1 MLFAFELSGEHKTIP
16 VSEVCA
22 CLEALGACH
31 TIRLSLDG
39 CLVIDIENDAG
50 ELIKILTKRLAMT
63 HHIIKVLGIGCGGEE
78 DVLDVVS
85 NNMPDLEGTYSIRVK
100 RVRDYSPL
108 NTESMERKIGGVFF
122 KRGAHADLKDPEIQY
137 RVILTEDK
145 CIFGIMCGSIDRSA
159 FEARKPHHKP
169 FFYPGVL
176 MPRVALALVNISKPE
191 RSLFDP
197 FCGTG
202 GILVEAGLIG
212 LKVIGGDM
220 QRKILLGAKMNLDHY
235 NVDYSLMFEDA
246 CGLALGDNCID
257 AVVTD
262 PPYGRSAAIKAQ
274 SLEYML
280 GKSLKEVY
288 RVLKPGRRAVFISER
303 PIEKLVKE
311 AGFEVVELHIQRV
324 HKSLTRRMLVLRKP
338 EILHCFKKDSDHND

>member
-16 VSEVCA
+16 VSEICA
-22 CLEALGACH
+22 CLETLGARY
-31 TIRLSLDG
+31 TISLSLDG
-39 CLVIDIENDAG
+39 CLVMDLETDTKNETDTEKI
-50 ELIKILTKRLAMT
+50 IKSLTKRLAMT
-63 HHIIKVLGIGCGGEE
+63 HHIIKVLGIGGSSEE
-78 DVLDVVS
+78 EVLDIVS
-85 NNMPDLEGTYSIRVK
+85 NNLTDIDGTYSIRVK
-100 RVRDYSPL
+100 RVRDYSSI
-108 NTESMERKIGGVFF
+108 NTESMERKIGGIFF
-122 KRGAHADLKDPEIQY
+122 KRGAHADLKDPRIQY

-145 CIFGIMCGSIDRSA
+145 CIFGIMYGSIDRSA
-159 FEARKPHHKP
+159 FEARKPHFKP

-176 MPRVALALVNISKPE
+176 MPRVALALVNIAKPE
-191 RSLFDP
+191 TVLFDP

-202 GILVEAGLIG
+202 GILIEAGLIG
-212 LKVIGGDM
+212 IKAIGGDM

-235 NVDYSLMFEDA
+235 KVDYSLMFEDA
-246 CGLALGDNCID
+246 CGLALRDNCID

-262 PPYGRSAAIKAQ
+262 PPYGRSAAIKAE

-303 PIEKLVKE
+303 PIEKLVQE
-311 AGFEVVELHIQRV
+311 AGFEIIELHMQRV

-338 EILHCFKKDSDHND
+338 EI